1 MVPDG
6 SRCFQRLQEP
16 CGRSRDGI
24 VHLAANSIR
33 AFSDS
38 SKITNYM
45 AKKIDPSELTVEEKL
60 HALYELQQVD
70 SKIDE
75 LRVLQGELPQ
85 EVKDMA
91 DVVEGLKTRLS
102 NIEDDIKSCETHLSE
117 RRVEMQNAE
126 QAILRYRDQQ
136 ENVRNNREYDNL
148 SKEIE
153 FQQLSIELAQ
163 KQIKEFTTMLETRTA
178 DQARTISEIEEKT
191 IELNQKRA
199 ELNDILLETKEQ
211 TETLI
216 LRANKLELGIDER
229 LLAAFKRIRKNA
241 RNGLAVVTVDRDACG
256 GCHNKIPAQRQLDIR
271 QRKKIIPC
279 EYCGRILVDK
289 ELAESIKP
297 VKVK

>member
-1 MVPDG
+1 
-6 SRCFQRLQEP
+6 
-16 CGRSRDGI
+16 
-24 VHLAANSIR
+24 
-33 AFSDS
+33 
-38 SKITNYM
+38 M

-91 DVVEGLKTRLS
+91 DIVEGLKTRLS

-153 FQQLSIELAQ
+153 FQQ
-163 KQIKEFTTMLETRTA
+163 FTSLLETRTA
-178 DQARTISEIEEKT
+178 DKARTISEIEEKT

-211 TETLI
+211 TETLV